1 MKEKKSKNSY
11 ASPLVEV
18 MSARVETGYQTSN
31 VQNEGNANTTR
42 YGADSWDTPSGN
54 PNARYS

>member
-1 MKEKKSKNSY
+1 MKEKKSKNIY

-18 MSARVETGYQTSN
+18 MSARVETGYQTSY
-31 VQNEGNANTTR
+31 VQNEGNTTR
-42 YGADSWDTPSGN
+42 YGADSWDAPSSN

>member
-1 MKEKKSKNSY
+1 MKEKKSKNIY

-31 VQNEGNANTTR
+31 VQNEGYTTR